1 MESVYISASALHLI
15 CVCSVSER
23 AVLKALNL
31 LLFRLLHL
39 KTHLQNGRLHQRKT
53 TPFEATGA
61 AVCGFHSEVE

>member
-1 MESVYISASALHLI
+1 MESVCISTSALHLI

-23 AVLKALNL
+23 EVRKALKQ

-61 AVCGFHSEVE
+61 AVCGFHNEVE